1 MQTGLKEQFIQQW
14 EKYFPGAALPIAF
27 YYADQEPQAELVKP
41 TPGYSCLIRQLEKVR
56 VGESL
61 SFDANSVGCFGGK
74 YYLGFR
80 QSLRKNFNYFLS
92 CGIPGELEG
101 ERYKASPELVDRQY
115 KNNPPLVAP
124 KPLIVFKRWDKLA
137 ESDEPAV
144 VIFFAPAD
152 VISGLFTLA
161 NYDESDPEAVIA
173 PMGSGCSSIVQN
185 PLKEAQSSHP
195 KVVLGMFDVSARP
208 WVQPGD
214 LTLSVPWQKFTRM
227 VDEMDESFLITPSW
241 EKVRS
246 RFVRNS

>member
-1 MQTGLKEQFIQQW
+1 M
-14 EKYFPGAALPIAF
+14 
-27 YYADQEPQAELVKP
+27 
-41 TPGYSCLIRQLEKVR
+41 
-56 VGESL
+56 
-61 SFDANSVGCFGGK
+61 
-74 YYLGFR
+74 
-80 QSLRKNFNYFLS
+80 
-92 CGIPGELEG
+92 
-101 ERYKASPELVDRQY
+101 
-115 KNNPPLVAP
+115 
-124 KPLIVFKRWDKLA
+124 
-137 ESDEPAV
+137 

-161 NYDESDPEAVIA
+161 NYDESDPQAVIA